1 MRDSNRH
8 SQPEAEAQPR
18 HDKHVLRMVE
28 RLLSALDPEGENI
41 TPEDRQLIADVLHY
55 GTFAQIS
62 AVRDIPIQTL
72 SYRYCRVLNRLE
84 EAIVDAGLNTAS
96 NRRIS
101 VLEAKLAD
109 IERLLK
115 ESQEECASLKEQLNS
130 NTSHRLT
137 AADKRLAKLQ
147 EECDS
152 LKEQL
157 SRRTSHRLAVT
168 EEKLAAA
175 ERRLELSRQKCANL
189 NEQLKDARKYALPD
203 LPDNLR
209 ERLNIKLSDLS
220 LDSSTRNFL
229 AAHAL
234 TTIEDVVRLSKDDFR
249 SIFGLTLR
257 GLKMEQRLRLMGLE
271 VGMDLSEI

>member
-1 MRDSNRH
+1 MRDSNLQKH
-8 SQPEAEAQPR
+8 PLSEPMPS
-18 HDKHVLRMVE
+18 HDKNILRLVG
-28 RLLSALDPEGENI
+28 RLLSALDPDGENI
-41 TPEDRQLIADVLHY
+41 TSEDRQLIADVLHY

-109 IERLLK
+109 TERLLK

-229 AAHAL
+229 VAHAL

-271 VGMDLSEI
+271 VGMDLSKI

>member
-1 MRDSNRH
+1 MRDSNQH

-28 RLLSALDPEGENI
+28 RLLSALDPEGESI
-41 TPEDRQLIADVLHY
+41 TTEDRQLIEDVLHY
-55 GTFAQIS
+55 GTFKHIS

-96 NRRIS
+96 NHRIS
-101 VLEAKLAD
+101 VLEVKLAD
-109 IERLLK
+109 TERLLK

-209 ERLNIKLSDLS
+209 ERLNTKLSDLS
-220 LDSSTRNFL
+220 LDCSTRNFL